1 MGEFP
6 DTVQVP
12 DLERHASLSGRRG
25 PAGSLVNVPAA
36 PGRAT
41 PLRYARRVTLR
52 SLSEV
57 AGCVTV
63 TLSLLN
69 LGLLGQ
75 LLDQLLDL
83 IYY

>member
-1 MGEFP
+1 MGGFP

-12 DLERHASLSGRRG
+12 DLERHASGRRG

-57 AGCVTV
+57 TGCVTV